1 MKTRIELLSSKLSKM
16 TFSILMLMAF
26 LAFSNLSYAQNNDD
40 GIDWELQQKKLEKD
54 FSKLKD
60 NVDDTF
66 DDVKKKFG
74 ANDSKSKETMEELNT
89 ELEKLGK
96 EIEVAME
103 KSENATEDTWNN
115 VSKDLKKSY
124 AELEAKIKDVQ
135 KDMKK

>member
-1 MKTRIELLSSKLSKM
+1 MKTRIELLSSKTIKLIS
-16 TFSILMLMAF
+16 SILFVMTLIS
-26 LAFSNLSYAQNNDD
+26 FSNFAYAQNNDD

-60 NVDDTF
+60 NVDDSF
-66 DDVKKKFG
+66 DEVKKKFG
-74 ANDSKSKETMEELNT
+74 ANDSKSKETMEELNS

-103 KSENATEDTWNN
+103 KTENATEDTWDN
-115 VSKDLKKSY
+115 VSAEVKKSY
-124 AELEAKIKDVQ
+124 SELEAKIKKVQ